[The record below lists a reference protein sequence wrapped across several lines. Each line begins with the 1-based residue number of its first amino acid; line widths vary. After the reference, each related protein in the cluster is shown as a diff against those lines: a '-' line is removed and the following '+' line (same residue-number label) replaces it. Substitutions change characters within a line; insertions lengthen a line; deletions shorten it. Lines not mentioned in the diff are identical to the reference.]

1 MPLGCCCDKV
11 VVVAA
16 HLDSIPLLLEVQE
29 ASYDH
34 PYLLAVGFV
43 ACISL
48 FLLLGLVILSP
59 LGW

>member
-29 ASYDH
+29 ASYH